1 MIRPIMTTT
10 ASRWKLTQQPCPCG
24 LSSDAMSYDHQ
35 GNGFCFSAGCTSPF
49 KKGGNELEQEDVSD
63 TSGSVIELKFYP
75 HRGIS
80 EKAFKTYNTFVK
92 FKDTHPFEVGFP
104 YPNGA
109 VKVRGFEDKYYHTKG
124 DMKNATLFGKTVC
137 DKGAKRVITVFEGEY
152 DCLAAFDIIGN
163 ESACVSVRS
172 ATMAKTDC
180 TREYE
185 YINSFEKI
193 VICFDS
199 DAPGQEA
206 AKKVLSL
213 FDFKKTYNL
222 VLDKH
227 KDANAYIQGTDD
239 RKAFYDAWRGV
250 RRYTPDNI
258 ISGSS
263 DFKKALEQERES
275 IVSTYPLETLQ
286 GMLHGMHR
294 GEVIIIKA
302 DEGIGK
308 QLPNTTKIPTPQ
320 GWTTMGELKVGDKI
334 FGADGKVTS
343 VTFVTPTQ
351 YNIDCFEI
359 TFADGTKQISGGP
372 HRWGVFS
379 SSTGEYSVKTTQE
392 MYDIG
397 PIRGKNVSRWS
408 IPIAKALDLPE
419 IELPINPYLLG
430 LWLGDGTSSC
440 SNITVGFSDIDEFI
454 DQINIRGAEVASCRS
469 GKTGFSIRVD
479 NLKQKTL
486 RLNNLIK
493 NKHIPQ
499 EYLRASIEQRRELL
513 RGLMDTDGG
522 VEGTACCFYSS
533 NETLKNDV
541 KDLIYGLGYKIYERE
556 KQSKLYGV
564 DKKVCWSLSFLTDV
578 PENVFS
584 YTRKK
589 NKAYTCNTARRDTKT
604 IREITPVESVPS
616 RCITVDNDNHLYLC
630 GEHYTVTHNTSLFR
644 MFENHVFKTTKT
656 PVGILHL
663 EEDNGTTL
671 RGIAAYYDE
680 IPAHIQNSPVN
691 NEEVLEVIKKI
702 NGEDDSRIFLRSSF
716 DVEDEDEFIG
726 GIRFLV
732 SGCGCD
738 VVFFDH
744 ISWLATGSDDQDE
757 RKKLDR
763 ISQRLKLLAKELNFC
778 LVMISHVNDDGK
790 TRGSRYITKVANTV
804 IYLKRDKTH
813 EDPEE
818 RNKMYFFI
826 EKARLIGAKT
836 GPAGYAVYDEDLC
849 LLKDPYNG
857 RA

>member
-10 ASRWKLTQQPCPCG
+10 ASKWKETGLPCPCG
-24 LSSDAMSYDHQ
+24 QSSDAYSIDHQ
-35 GNGFCFSAGCTSPF
+35 GNGFCFRSGCTSPF
-49 KKGGNELEQEDVSD
+49 KKGGNELEQEDASD

-227 KDANAYIQGTDD
+227 KDANAYIQGIDD

-308 QLPNTTKIPTPQ
+308 
-320 GWTTMGELKVGDKI
+320 
-334 FGADGKVTS
+334 
-343 VTFVTPTQ
+343 
-351 YNIDCFEI
+351 
-359 TFADGTKQISGGP
+359 
-372 HRWGVFS
+372 
-379 SSTGEYSVKTTQE
+379 
-392 MYDIG
+392 
-397 PIRGKNVSRWS
+397 
-408 IPIAKALDLPE
+408 
-419 IELPINPYLLG
+419 
-430 LWLGDGTSSC
+430 
-440 SNITVGFSDIDEFI
+440 
-454 DQINIRGAEVASCRS
+454 
-469 GKTGFSIRVD
+469 
-479 NLKQKTL
+479 
-486 RLNNLIK
+486 
-493 NKHIPQ
+493 
-499 EYLRASIEQRRELL
+499 
-513 RGLMDTDGG
+513 
-522 VEGTACCFYSS
+522 
-533 NETLKNDV
+533 
-541 KDLIYGLGYKIYERE
+541 
-556 KQSKLYGV
+556 
-564 DKKVCWSLSFLTDV
+564 
-578 PENVFS
+578 
-584 YTRKK
+584 
-589 NKAYTCNTARRDTKT
+589 
-604 IREITPVESVPS
+604 
-616 RCITVDNDNHLYLC
+616 
-630 GEHYTVTHNTSLFR
+630 TSLFR